1 MDIIHLLPD
10 SVANQIAAGE
20 VVQRPASVIKELM
33 ENAVDA
39 GAQNIDV
46 LVQDAGRTSIQVIDD
61 GKGMTETDARM
72 AFERHATS
80 KIAKAEDLFTL
91 RTMGFRG
98 EALPSIAAVSQ
109 VKLTTRT
116 AAQDVGIELCLEG
129 SRVVSQEVCSC
140 PVGANFEVCN
150 LFFNVPARRKFLKSN
165 QTELN
170 NIIQDFERIALVNPS
185 VSFALSSNGN
195 RLMQL
200 PAGSPLQRIVGIFG
214 KKLGEQ
220 LLPVQVE
227 TSLVGISGFVGKP
240 EAARKKNSSQY
251 LFVNGRFMRHP
262 RFHYAVQEAFNHL
275 IPEGDQV
282 PYFIFFQVD
291 PANIDVNIHPTKTEI
306 KFENE
311 QEIWSIIV
319 AAVRDTL
326 GKFNAVPTIDFDV
339 EGRPDIPTYEAGK
352 LTDIRVPRVQLNP
365 NYNPFSSHSETRKP
379 IRQWEE
385 LFEGAGGKELF
396 EGAGGKEL
404 FEGARGKE
412 QGAREYPKTSGLHD
426 NPLAPSPSPL
436 APSLFQESQEISS
449 QHFQYKGQYILT
461 AVQSGLMM
469 VDQRR
474 AHIRILYERYM
485 KQMQEHT
492 APTQGLL
499 FPELLELS
507 PSDAALLTGILDD
520 VRALGFD
527 ITPLGGGAFSIV
539 GTPSGQSN
547 PVAVVQQMVE
557 TVKQQDG
564 IQTDALHHQLALVLA
579 RNNAIEVGEVLTPL
593 QMETLIGDLFQCEI
607 QNLSPSGKTILTIL
621 QQEQIDKMFN

>member
-39 GAQNIDV
+39 GATTIDV

-91 RTMGFRG
+91 QTMGFRG

-116 AAQDVGIELCLEG
+116 AEQELGVQLCLEG
-129 SRVVSQEVCSC
+129 SKVVSQEVCSC
-140 PVGANFEVCN
+140 PVGANFEVSN

-185 VSFALSSNGN
+185 VSFTLSSNGN
-195 RLMQL
+195 QLMQL
-200 PAGSPLQRIVGIFG
+200 PAGGSLQRIVGIFG

-220 LLPVQVE
+220 LLPLQVE
-227 TSLVGISGFVGKP
+227 TSLVKISGFVGKP
-240 EAARKKNSSQY
+240 EAARKKGASQF

-262 RFHYAVQEAFNHL
+262 RFHYAVMEAFSHL
-275 IPEGDQV
+275 IPDGDQV
-282 PYFIFFQVD
+282 PYFIYFEVD

-311 QEIWSIIV
+311 TEIWSIV
-319 AAVRDTL
+319 LAGVRDAL

-339 EGRPDIPTYEAGK
+339 EGRPDIPTYDARGLGDVK
-352 LTDIRVPRVQLNP
+352 VPRVQVNP
-365 NYNPFSSHSETRKP
+365 TYNPFSSHNESRKP
-379 IRQWEE
+379 TRQWEK
-385 LFEGAGGKELF
+385 LY
-396 EGAGGKEL
+396 
-404 FEGARGKE
+404 E
-412 QGAREYPKTSGLHD
+412 QAAASQTNQSIPNTQNIQSSQ
-426 NPLAPSPSPL
+426 N
-436 APSLFQESQEISS
+436 LFQEEMEMSS
-449 QHFQYKGQYILT
+449 QHYQYKGQYILT

-474 AHIRILYERYM
+474 AHVRILYERYM
-485 KQMQEHT
+485 KQMQEHN
-492 APTQGLL
+492 AATQGLL

-527 ITPLGGGAFSIV
+527 ITSLGGSSFSIV
-539 GTPSGQSN
+539 GAPSGQSN

-557 TVKQQDG
+557 SVKQQDG
-564 IQTDALHHQLALVLA
+564 AHADALHHQLALVLA
-579 RNNAIEVGEVLTPL
+579 RHNAIEIGEVLTPV
-593 QMETLIGDLFQCEI
+593 QMETLIGDLFQCDNP
-607 QNLSPSGKTILTIL
+607 NLSPSGKTIITIL

>member
-39 GAQNIDV
+39 GATTIDV

-91 RTMGFRG
+91 QTMGFRG

-116 AAQDVGIELCLEG
+116 AEQELGVQLCLEG
-129 SRVVSQEVCSC
+129 SKVVSQEVCSC
-140 PVGANFEVCN
+140 PVGANFEVSN

-185 VSFALSSNGN
+185 VSFTLSSNGN
-195 RLMQL
+195 QLMQL
-200 PAGSPLQRIVGIFG
+200 PAGGSLQRIVGIFG

-220 LLPVQVE
+220 LLPLQVE
-227 TSLVGISGFVGKP
+227 TSLVKISGFVGKP
-240 EAARKKNSSQY
+240 EAARKKGASQF

-262 RFHYAVQEAFNHL
+262 RFHYAVMEAFSHL
-275 IPEGDQV
+275 IPDGDQV
-282 PYFIFFQVD
+282 PYFIYFEVD

-311 QEIWSIIV
+311 TEIWSIV
-319 AAVRDTL
+319 LAGVRDAL

-339 EGRPDIPTYEAGK
+339 EGRPDIPTYDARGLGDVK
-352 LTDIRVPRVQLNP
+352 VPRVQVNP
-365 NYNPFSSHSETRKP
+365 TYNPFSSHNENRKP
-379 IRQWEE
+379 TRQWEK
-385 LFEGAGGKELF
+385 LY
-396 EGAGGKEL
+396 
-404 FEGARGKE
+404 E
-412 QGAREYPKTSGLHD
+412 QAAVSQTNQSV
-426 NPLAPSPSPL
+426 PSTQNVQS
-436 APSLFQESQEISS
+436 SQNLFQEEMEMSS
-449 QHFQYKGQYILT
+449 QHYQYKGQYILT

-485 KQMQEHT
+485 KQMQEHN
-492 APTQGLL
+492 AATQGLL

-527 ITPLGGGAFSIV
+527 ITSLGGSSFSIV
-539 GTPSGQSN
+539 GAPSGQSN

-557 TVKQQDG
+557 SVKQQDG
-564 IQTDALHHQLALVLA
+564 AHADALHHQLALVLA
-579 RNNAIEVGEVLTPL
+579 RHNAIEIGEVLTPV
-593 QMETLIGDLFQCEI
+593 QMETLIGDLFQCDNP
-607 QNLSPSGKTILTIL
+607 NLSPSGKTIITIL

>member
-39 GAQNIDV
+39 GASTIDV

-61 GKGMTETDARM
+61 GKGMSESDARM

-80 KIAKAEDLFTL
+80 KIAIAEDLFTL

-109 VKLTTRT
+109 VKLTTRM
-116 AAQDVGIELCLEG
+116 AEQDLGVQICLEG
-129 SRVVSQEVCSC
+129 SRIVSQEVCSC
-140 PVGANFEVCN
+140 PVGANFEVSN

-185 VSFALSSNGN
+185 VAFTLSSNAN
-195 RLMQL
+195 KLMQL
-200 PAGSPLQRIVGIFG
+200 PAGSTLQRIVGIFG
-214 KKLGEQ
+214 KKMGEQ
-220 LLPVQVE
+220 LLPVQAE
-227 TSLVGISGFVGKP
+227 TSLVKISGFVGKP

-262 RFHYAVQEAFNHL
+262 RFHYAVMEAFAHL
-275 IPEGDQV
+275 IPDGDQV
-282 PYFIFFQVD
+282 PYFVFFEVD

-319 AAVRDTL
+319 AAVRDAL

-339 EGRPDIPTYEAGK
+339 EGRPDIPTYDASGLGNVK
-352 LTDIRVPRVQLNP
+352 VPRVQVNLS
-365 NYNPFSSHSETRKP
+365 YNPFSGQGEKRKQA
-379 IRQWEE
+379 RQWEKLYE
-385 LFEGAGGKELF
+385 QQAIRKAPEPPGVPEALFPA
-396 EGAGGKEL
+396 
-404 FEGARGKE
+404 
-412 QGAREYPKTSGLHD
+412 
-426 NPLAPSPSPL
+426 
-436 APSLFQESQEISS
+436 SQEMSS
-449 QHFQYKGQYILT
+449 QHYQYKGQYILT

-485 KQMQEHT
+485 KQMQEP
-492 APTQGLL
+492 AAATQGLL

-507 PSDAALLTGILDD
+507 PSDAALLTGIIDD
-520 VRALGFD
+520 IRALGFD
-527 ITPLGGGAFSIV
+527 ISPLGGNAFSIV
-539 GTPSGQSN
+539 GTPPGQSN

-557 TVKQQDG
+557 SVKQHDS
-564 IQTDALHHQLALVLA
+564 IHSEALHHQLALVLA
-579 RNNAIEVGEVLTPL
+579 RNNAIERGEVLTSV
-593 QMETLIGDLFQCEI
+593 QMETLIGDLFLCDNP
-607 QNLSPSGKTILTIL
+607 NLSPSGKTILTIL
-621 QQEQIDKMFN
+621 QQEAIDKMFN

>member
-39 GAQNIDV
+39 GASTIDV

-61 GKGMTETDARM
+61 GKGMSETDARM

-98 EALPSIAAVSQ
+98 EALPSIAAVAQ

-116 AAQDVGIELCLEG
+116 VEQDLGVKLCLEG

-185 VSFALSSNGN
+185 VAFTLSSNGN
-195 RLMQL
+195 QLMQL
-200 PAGSPLQRIVGIFG
+200 PAGSSLQRIVGVFG

-220 LLPVQVE
+220 LLPIQVD
-227 TSLVGISGFVGKP
+227 TSLVKISGFVGKP
-240 EAARKKNSSQY
+240 ESARKKNSSQF

-262 RFHYAVQEAFNHL
+262 RFHYAVMEAFSHL
-275 IPEGDQV
+275 IPEGDQI
-282 PYFIFFQVD
+282 PYFISFQVD
-291 PANIDVNIHPTKTEI
+291 PSNIDVNIHPTKTEI

-319 AAVRDTL
+319 AAVRDAL

-339 EGRPDIPTYEAGK
+339 EGRPDIPTFQVGNVAAVK
-352 LTDIRVPRVQLNP
+352 APRVQVNSKF
-365 NYNPFSSHSETRKP
+365 NPFNSHNESRKP
-379 IRQWEE
+379 ARQWEK
-385 LFEGAGGKELF
+385 LY
-396 EGAGGKEL
+396 
-404 FEGARGKE
+404 E
-412 QGAREYPKTSGLHD
+412 QAAAQNNQEAQNAS
-426 NPLAPSPSPL
+426 NAPSPQ
-436 APSLFQESQEISS
+436 SLFQDEMEMST

-485 KQMQEHT
+485 KQMQEHN
-492 APTQGLL
+492 AATQGLL

-527 ITPLGGGAFSIV
+527 ITSLGGSSFSIV
-539 GTPSGQSN
+539 GAPSEQAN
-547 PVAVVQQMVE
+547 PVAVVQEMVE
-557 TVKQQDG
+557 SVKQQDG
-564 IQTDALHHQLALVLA
+564 GHADALHHQLALVLA
-579 RNNAIEVGEVLTPL
+579 RHNAIEVGEVLSSV
-593 QMETLIGDLFQCEI
+593 QMETLIGDLFQCDNP
-607 QNLSPSGKTILTIL
+607 NLSPNGKTILTIL
-621 QQEQIDKMFN
+621 QQETIDKMFN

>member
-39 GAQNIDV
+39 GASIIDV

-91 RTMGFRG
+91 QTMGFRG

-116 AAQDVGIELCLEG
+116 AEQELGVQLCLEG
-129 SRVVSQEVCSC
+129 SKVVSQEVCSC
-140 PVGANFEVCN
+140 PVGANFEVSN

-185 VSFALSSNGN
+185 VSFTLSSNGN
-195 RLMQL
+195 QLMQL
-200 PAGSPLQRIVGIFG
+200 PAGGSLQRIVGIFG

-220 LLPVQVE
+220 LLPLQVE
-227 TSLVGISGFVGKP
+227 TSLVKISGFVGKP
-240 EAARKKNSSQY
+240 EAARKKGASQF

-262 RFHYAVQEAFNHL
+262 RFHYAVMEAFSHL
-275 IPEGDQV
+275 IPDGDQV
-282 PYFIFFQVD
+282 PYFIYFEVD

-311 QEIWSIIV
+311 TEIWSIV
-319 AAVRDTL
+319 LAGVRDAL

-339 EGRPDIPTYEAGK
+339 EGRPDIPTYDARGLGDVK
-352 LTDIRVPRVQLNP
+352 VPRVQVNP
-365 NYNPFSSHSETRKP
+365 TYNPFSSHNENRKP
-379 IRQWEE
+379 TRQWEK
-385 LFEGAGGKELF
+385 LY
-396 EGAGGKEL
+396 
-404 FEGARGKE
+404 E
-412 QGAREYPKTSGLHD
+412 QAAASQTNQSVPNTQNVQSSQ
-426 NPLAPSPSPL
+426 N
-436 APSLFQESQEISS
+436 LFQEEMEMSS
-449 QHFQYKGQYILT
+449 QHYQYKGQYILT

-485 KQMQEHT
+485 KQMQEHN
-492 APTQGLL
+492 AATQGLL

-527 ITPLGGGAFSIV
+527 ITSLGGSSFSIV
-539 GTPSGQSN
+539 GAPSGQSN

-557 TVKQQDG
+557 SVKQQDG
-564 IQTDALHHQLALVLA
+564 AHADALHHQLALVLA
-579 RNNAIEVGEVLTPL
+579 RHNAIEIGEVLTPV
-593 QMETLIGDLFQCEI
+593 QMETLIGDLFQCDNP
-607 QNLSPSGKTILTIL
+607 NLSPSGKTIITIL

>member
-33 ENAVDA
+33 ENSVDA
-39 GAQNIDV
+39 GATSVDV

-61 GKGMTETDARM
+61 GKGMSETDARM

-91 RTMGFRG
+91 CTMGFRG

-116 AAQDVGIELCLEG
+116 ASQDLGVQLCIEG
-129 SRVVSQEVCSC
+129 SKVVSQEVCSC
-140 PVGANFEVCN
+140 PVGANFEVGN
-150 LFFNVPARRKFLKSN
+150 LFYNVPARRKFLKSN

-170 NIIQDFERIALVNPS
+170 NIIQEFERIALVNPS
-185 VSFALSSNGN
+185 VAFTLASNGN

-200 PAGSPLQRIVGIFG
+200 SAGSPLQRIVGIFG
-214 KKLGEQ
+214 KRLGEL

-227 TSLVGISGFVGKP
+227 TSLVKISGYVGKP
-240 EAARKKNSSQY
+240 ESARKKGASQY

-262 RFHYAVQEAFNHL
+262 RFHYAVMEAFSHL

-282 PYFIFFQVD
+282 PYFIAFHVD
-291 PANIDVNIHPTKTEI
+291 PACIDVNIHPTKTEI

-311 QEIWSIIV
+311 QEIWSITL
-319 AAVRDTL
+319 AAVRDAL

-339 EGRPDIPTYEAGK
+339 EGRPDIPVYDARS
-352 LTDIRVPRVQLNP
+352 LTDVRMPRVPVNP
-365 NYNPFSSHSETRKP
+365 SYNPFGSRSEAHKP
-379 IRQWEE
+379 VRQWEKLYE
-385 LFEGAGGKELF
+385 SL
-396 EGAGGKEL
+396 
-404 FEGARGKE
+404 
-412 QGAREYPKTSGLHD
+412 QNNQ
-426 NPLAPSPSPL
+426 NPQSIQSNPSNLNSQSTQSIPSTQSTPSSQD
-436 APSLFQESQEISS
+436 PQSLFAEGVEMSS
-449 QHFQYKGQYILT
+449 QHYQYKGQYILT
-461 AVQSGLMM
+461 AVQSGLML

-485 KQMQEHT
+485 KQMQEHS
-492 APTQGLL
+492 AATQGLL
-499 FPELLELS
+499 FPELLELP
-507 PSDAALLTGILDD
+507 PSDAALLAGILAD

-527 ITPLGGGAFSIV
+527 ITSLGGGSFSIAGV
-539 GTPSGQSN
+539 PSGQSN

-557 TVKQQDG
+557 TVKQQADVP
-564 IQTDALHHQLALVLA
+564 TDALHHQLALVLA
-579 RNNAIEVGEVLTPL
+579 RSNAIEVGEVLTAV
-593 QMETLIGDLFQCEI
+593 QMETLIGDLFQCENP
-607 QNLSPSGKTILTIL
+607 NLSPSGKTIVSIL
-621 QQEQIDKMFN
+621 QQEAIDKMFKAP

>member
-39 GAQNIDV
+39 GASIIDV

-91 RTMGFRG
+91 QTMGFRG

-109 VKLTTRT
+109 VKLT
-116 AAQDVGIELCLEG
+116 I
-129 SRVVSQEVCSC
+129 
-140 PVGANFEVCN
+140 
-150 LFFNVPARRKFLKSN
+150 NVPARRKFLKSN

-185 VSFALSSNGN
+185 VSFTLSSNGN
-195 RLMQL
+195 QLMQL
-200 PAGSPLQRIVGIFG
+200 PAGGSLQRIVGIFG

-220 LLPVQVE
+220 LLPLQVE
-227 TSLVGISGFVGKP
+227 TSLVKISGFVGKP
-240 EAARKKNSSQY
+240 EAARKKGASQF

-262 RFHYAVQEAFNHL
+262 RFHYAVMEAFSHL
-275 IPEGDQV
+275 IPDGDQV
-282 PYFIFFQVD
+282 PYFIYFEVD

-311 QEIWSIIV
+311 TEIWSIV
-319 AAVRDTL
+319 LAGVRDAL

-339 EGRPDIPTYEAGK
+339 EGRPDIPTYDARGLGDVK
-352 LTDIRVPRVQLNP
+352 VPRVQVNP
-365 NYNPFSSHSETRKP
+365 TYNPFSSHNENRKP
-379 IRQWEE
+379 TRQWEK
-385 LFEGAGGKELF
+385 LY
-396 EGAGGKEL
+396 
-404 FEGARGKE
+404 E
-412 QGAREYPKTSGLHD
+412 QAAASQTNQSVPNTQNVQSSQ
-426 NPLAPSPSPL
+426 N
-436 APSLFQESQEISS
+436 LFQEEMEMSS
-449 QHFQYKGQYILT
+449 QHYQYKGQYILT

-485 KQMQEHT
+485 KQMQEHN
-492 APTQGLL
+492 AATQGLL

-527 ITPLGGGAFSIV
+527 ITSLGGSSFSIV
-539 GTPSGQSN
+539 GAPSGQSN

-557 TVKQQDG
+557 SVKQQDG
-564 IQTDALHHQLALVLA
+564 AHADALHHQLALVLA
-579 RNNAIEVGEVLTPL
+579 RHNAIEIGEVLTPV
-593 QMETLIGDLFQCEI
+593 QMETLIGDLFQCDNP
-607 QNLSPSGKTILTIL
+607 NLSPSGKTIITIL

>member
-39 GAQNIDV
+39 GASTIDV

-61 GKGMTETDARM
+61 GKGMSETDARM

-91 RTMGFRG
+91 QTMGFRG
-98 EALPSIAAVSQ
+98 EALPSIAAVAQ

-116 AAQDVGIELCLEG
+116 AEQDLGVQLCIDG
-129 SRVVSQEVCSC
+129 SHLVSQEVCSC
-140 PVGANFEVCN
+140 PVGANFEVSN

-170 NIIQDFERIALVNPS
+170 NIIQDFERIALVNPA
-185 VSFALSSNGN
+185 VSFSLSSNGN
-195 RLMQL
+195 CLMQL
-200 PAGSPLQRIVGIFG
+200 PAGGALQRIVGIFG

-227 TSLVGISGFVGKP
+227 TSLVKISGFVGKP

-262 RFHYAVQEAFNHL
+262 RFHYAVMEAFNHL
-275 IPEGDQV
+275 VPEGDQV

-319 AAVRDTL
+319 AAVRDAL

-339 EGRPDIPTYEAGK
+339 EGRPDIPAFEAGNLSNVK
-352 LTDIRVPRVQLNP
+352 VPRVQFDAS
-365 NYNPFSSHSETRKP
+365 YNPFNSHKESRKP
-379 IRQWEE
+379 ARQWEK
-385 LFEGAGGKELF
+385 LY
-396 EGAGGKEL
+396 
-404 FEGARGKE
+404 E
-412 QGAREYPKTSGLHD
+412 QATIKKT
-426 NPLAPSPSPL
+426 PEFPETP
-436 APSLFQESQEISS
+436 ESQATLFPAS
-449 QHFQYKGQYILT
+449 QEMSTQHYQYKGQYILT

-474 AHIRILYERYM
+474 AHIRILYERYLR
-485 KQMQEHT
+485 QMQEHN
-492 APTQGLL
+492 AATQGLL

-507 PSDAALLTGILDD
+507 PSDAALLTAILDD

-527 ITPLGGGAFSIV
+527 ITPLGGSSFSIV
-539 GTPSGQSN
+539 GTPSEQVN

-557 TVKQQDG
+557 SVKMQDG
-564 IQTDALHHQLALVLA
+564 GHVDAIHHQLALVLA
-579 RNNAIEVGEVLTPL
+579 RNNAIEVGEVLTSV
-593 QMETLIGDLFQCEI
+593 QMETLIGDLFQCENP
-607 QNLSPSGKTILTIL
+607 NLSPSGKTILTIL

>member
-39 GAQNIDV
+39 GASIIDV

-91 RTMGFRG
+91 QTMGFRG

-116 AAQDVGIELCLEG
+116 AEQELGVQLCLEG
-129 SRVVSQEVCSC
+129 SKVVSQEVCSC
-140 PVGANFEVCN
+140 PVGANFEVSN

-185 VSFALSSNGN
+185 VSFTLSSNGN
-195 RLMQL
+195 QLMQL
-200 PAGSPLQRIVGIFG
+200 PAGGSLQRIVGIFG

-220 LLPVQVE
+220 LLPLQVE
-227 TSLVGISGFVGKP
+227 TSLVKISGFVGKP
-240 EAARKKNSSQY
+240 EAARKKGASQF

-262 RFHYAVQEAFNHL
+262 RFHYAVMEAFSHL
-275 IPEGDQV
+275 IPDGDQV
-282 PYFIFFQVD
+282 PYFIYFEVD

-311 QEIWSIIV
+311 TEIWSIV
-319 AAVRDTL
+319 LAGVRDAL

-339 EGRPDIPTYEAGK
+339 EGRPDIPTYDARGLGDVK
-352 LTDIRVPRVQLNP
+352 VPRVQVNP
-365 NYNPFSSHSETRKP
+365 TYNPFSSHNENRKP
-379 IRQWEE
+379 TRQWEK
-385 LFEGAGGKELF
+385 LY
-396 EGAGGKEL
+396 
-404 FEGARGKE
+404 E
-412 QGAREYPKTSGLHD
+412 QAAVSQTNQSVPNTQNVQSSQ
-426 NPLAPSPSPL
+426 N
-436 APSLFQESQEISS
+436 LFQEEMEMSS
-449 QHFQYKGQYILT
+449 QHYQYKGQYILT

-474 AHIRILYERYM
+474 AHVRILYERYM

-527 ITPLGGGAFSIV
+527 ITSLGGSSFSIV
-539 GTPSGQSN
+539 GAPSGQSN

-557 TVKQQDG
+557 SVKQQDG
-564 IQTDALHHQLALVLA
+564 AHADALHHQLALVLA
-579 RNNAIEVGEVLTPL
+579 RHNAIEIGEVLTPV
-593 QMETLIGDLFQCEI
+593 QMETLIGDLFQCDNP
-607 QNLSPSGKTILTIL
+607 NLSPSGKTIITIL

>member
-39 GAQNIDV
+39 GASIIDV

-91 RTMGFRG
+91 QTMGFRG

-116 AAQDVGIELCLEG
+116 AEQELGVQLCLEG
-129 SRVVSQEVCSC
+129 SKVVSQEVCSC
-140 PVGANFEVCN
+140 PVGANFEVSN

-185 VSFALSSNGN
+185 VSFTLSSNGN
-195 RLMQL
+195 QLMQL
-200 PAGSPLQRIVGIFG
+200 PAGGSLQRIVGIFG

-220 LLPVQVE
+220 LLPLQVE
-227 TSLVGISGFVGKP
+227 TSLVKISGFVGKP
-240 EAARKKNSSQY
+240 EAARKKGASQF

-262 RFHYAVQEAFNHL
+262 RFHYAVMEAFSHL
-275 IPEGDQV
+275 IPDGDQV
-282 PYFIFFQVD
+282 PYFIYFEVN

-311 QEIWSIIV
+311 TEIWSIV
-319 AAVRDTL
+319 LAGVRDAL

-339 EGRPDIPTYEAGK
+339 EGRPDIPTYDARGLGDVK
-352 LTDIRVPRVQLNP
+352 VPRVQVNP
-365 NYNPFSSHSETRKP
+365 TYNPFSSHNENRKP
-379 IRQWEE
+379 TRQWEK
-385 LFEGAGGKELF
+385 LY
-396 EGAGGKEL
+396 
-404 FEGARGKE
+404 E
-412 QGAREYPKTSGLHD
+412 QAAASQTNQSVPNTQNVQSSQ
-426 NPLAPSPSPL
+426 N
-436 APSLFQESQEISS
+436 LFQEEMEMSS
-449 QHFQYKGQYILT
+449 QHYQYKGQYILT

-474 AHIRILYERYM
+474 AHVRILYERYM
-485 KQMQEHT
+485 KQMQEHN
-492 APTQGLL
+492 AATQGLL

-527 ITPLGGGAFSIV
+527 ITSLGGSSFSIV
-539 GTPSGQSN
+539 GAPSGQSN

-557 TVKQQDG
+557 SVKQQDG
-564 IQTDALHHQLALVLA
+564 AHADALHHQLALVLA
-579 RNNAIEVGEVLTPL
+579 RHNAIEIGEVLTPV
-593 QMETLIGDLFQCEI
+593 QMETLIGDLFQCDNP
-607 QNLSPSGKTILTIL
+607 NLSPSGKTIITIL

>member
-39 GAQNIDV
+39 GASTIDV

-91 RTMGFRG
+91 QTMGFRG

-116 AAQDVGIELCLEG
+116 AEQELGVQLCLEG

-140 PVGANFEVCN
+140 PVGANFEVSN

-165 QTELN
+165 QTEMN

-185 VSFALSSNGN
+185 VTFTLSSNGN

-200 PAGSPLQRIVGIFG
+200 PAGGSLQRIVGIFG

-220 LLPVQVE
+220 LLPLQVE
-227 TSLVGISGFVGKP
+227 TSLVKISGFVGKP
-240 EAARKKNSSQY
+240 ESARKKNSSQF

-262 RFHYAVQEAFNHL
+262 RFHYAVMEAFSHL

-282 PYFIFFQVD
+282 PYFIFFQVN

-311 QEIWSIIV
+311 QEIWSIIL
-319 AAVRDTL
+319 AAVRDAL

-339 EGRPDIPTYEAGK
+339 EGRPDIPTYDARGLSDVK
-352 LTDIRVPRVQLNP
+352 VPRVQVNP
-365 NYNPFSSHSETRKP
+365 SYNPFSSHSESRKP
-379 IRQWEE
+379 TRQWEKLYE
-385 LFEGAGGKELF
+385 QAAQSNQSNPIIQNTPITQNLFSE
-396 EGAGGKEL
+396 
-404 FEGARGKE
+404 
-412 QGAREYPKTSGLHD
+412 
-426 NPLAPSPSPL
+426 
-436 APSLFQESQEISS
+436 EIEMSS
-449 QHFQYKGQYILT
+449 QHYQYKGQYILT
-461 AVQSGLMM
+461 AVQSGLMI

-474 AHIRILYERYM
+474 AHIRILYERYI
-485 KQMQEHT
+485 KQMQEQS

-507 PSDAALLTGILDD
+507 PSDAALLTSILDD
-520 VRALGFD
+520 IRALGFD
-527 ITPLGGGAFSIV
+527 ITPLGGSSFSIV
-539 GTPSGQSN
+539 GAPSEQAN

-557 TVKQQDG
+557 SVKQQDG
-564 IQTDALHHQLALVLA
+564 GHADALHHQLALVLA
-579 RNNAIEVGEVLTPL
+579 RSNAIEVGEVLSPV
-593 QMETLIGDLFQCEI
+593 QMETLIGDLFQCENP
-607 QNLSPSGKTILTIL
+607 NLSPSGKTILSIL
-621 QQEQIDKMFN
+621 QQEQIDKMFRTP

>member
-39 GAQNIDV
+39 GAQTIDV
-46 LVQDAGRTSIQVIDD
+46 LMQDAGRTSIQVIDD

-116 AAQDVGIELCLEG
+116 AEQDLGVQLCLEG

-140 PVGANFEVCN
+140 PVGANFEVSN

-185 VSFALSSNGN
+185 VSFTLSSNGN

-200 PAGSPLQRIVGIFG
+200 PAGGTLQRIVGIFG

-227 TSLVGISGFVGKP
+227 TSLVKISGFVGKP
-240 EAARKKNSSQY
+240 EAARKKNSTQY

-262 RFHYAVQEAFNHL
+262 RFHYAVMEAFAHL

-282 PYFIFFQVD
+282 PYFIFFQVN

-319 AAVRDTL
+319 AAVRDAL
-326 GKFNAVPTIDFDV
+326 GKFNAVPNIDFDV
-339 EGRPDIPTYEAGK
+339 EGRPEIPTYQAEN
-352 LTDIRVPRVQLNP
+352 LTDVKVPRVQFNP
-365 NYNPFSSHSETRKP
+365 SFNPFSSHSETRKP
-379 IRQWEE
+379 VRQWEK
-385 LFEGAGGKELF
+385 LFEKAPHQF
-396 EGAGGKEL
+396 P
-404 FEGARGKE
+404 
-412 QGAREYPKTSGLHD
+412 PKGE
-426 NPLAPSPSPL
+426 SPSPAL
-436 APSLFQESQEISS
+436 LPLGEGREGTLEISS

-492 APTQGLL
+492 AATQGLL
-499 FPELLELS
+499 FQSCSSFRLPMPLCSPAYSTTSRHLASTSHPLAEVLS
-507 PSDAALLTGILDD
+507 PSWAHPPGRAIL
-520 VRALGFD
+520 
-527 ITPLGGGAFSIV
+527 
-539 GTPSGQSN
+539 
-547 PVAVVQQMVE
+547 
-557 TVKQQDG
+557 
-564 IQTDALHHQLALVLA
+564 
-579 RNNAIEVGEVLTPL
+579 
-593 QMETLIGDLFQCEI
+593 
-607 QNLSPSGKTILTIL
+607 
-621 QQEQIDKMFN
+621 

>member
-39 GAQNIDV
+39 GASTIDV

-98 EALPSIAAVSQ
+98 EALPSIVAVSQ

-116 AAQDVGIELCLEG
+116 AEQDLGVQLCLEG

-140 PVGANFEVCN
+140 PVGANFEVSN

-185 VSFALSSNGN
+185 VTFTLSSNGN

-200 PAGSPLQRIVGIFG
+200 PAGGSLQRIVGIFG
-214 KKLGEQ
+214 KRLGEQ
-220 LLPVQVE
+220 LLPLQVE
-227 TSLVGISGFVGKP
+227 TSLVKISGYVGKP

-262 RFHYAVQEAFNHL
+262 RFHYAVMEAFSHI

-282 PYFIFFQVD
+282 PYFVFFEVD

-319 AAVRDTL
+319 AAVRDAL

-339 EGRPDIPTYEAGK
+339 EGRPDIPAYQAGN
-352 LTDIRVPRVQLNP
+352 LTDVKAPRVQLTP
-365 NYNPFSSHSETRKP
+365 GFNPFSSHSETRKP
-379 IRQWEE
+379 IRQWEK
-385 LFEGAGGKELF
+385 LFEKAPLQ
-396 EGAGGKEL
+396 L
-404 FEGARGKE
+404 PPRGE
-412 QGAREYPKTSGLHD
+412 
-426 NPLAPSPSPL
+426 SPSPAL
-436 APSLFQESQEISS
+436 LPLEGGREGALEISS

-474 AHIRILYERYM
+474 AHIRILYERYL
-485 KQMQEHT
+485 KQMHEHT
-492 APTQGLL
+492 AATQGLL
-499 FPELLELS
+499 FPELLELP
-507 PSDAALLTGILDD
+507 PSDAALLTSILDD
-520 VRALGFD
+520 VKALGFD
-527 ITPLGGGAFSIV
+527 ITPLGGNAFSIV

-557 TVKQQDG
+557 SVKQQDG
-564 IQTDALHHQLALVLA
+564 GHADALHHQLALVLA
-579 RNNAIEVGEVLTPL
+579 RSNAIEVGEVLTPV

-607 QNLSPSGKTILTIL
+607 QNLSPTGKTILTIL
-621 QQEQIDKMFN
+621 QQEAIDKMFN

>member
-39 GAQNIDV
+39 GASTIDV

-61 GKGMTETDARM
+61 GKGMSETDARM

-98 EALPSIAAVSQ
+98 EALPSIAAVAQ

-116 AAQDVGIELCLEG
+116 VEQDLGVKLCLEG

-185 VSFALSSNGN
+185 VAFTLSSNGN
-195 RLMQL
+195 QLMQL
-200 PAGSPLQRIVGIFG
+200 PAGSSLQRIVGVFG

-220 LLPVQVE
+220 LLPIQVD
-227 TSLVGISGFVGKP
+227 TSLVKISGFVGKP
-240 EAARKKNSSQY
+240 ESARKKNSSQF

-262 RFHYAVQEAFNHL
+262 RFHYAVMEAFSHL
-275 IPEGDQV
+275 IPEGDQI
-282 PYFIFFQVD
+282 PYFISFQVD
-291 PANIDVNIHPTKTEI
+291 PSNIDVNIHPTKTEI

-319 AAVRDTL
+319 AAVRDAL

-339 EGRPDIPTYEAGK
+339 EGRPDIPTFQVGNVAAVK
-352 LTDIRVPRVQLNP
+352 APRVQVNSKF
-365 NYNPFSSHSETRKP
+365 NPFNSHNESPKP
-379 IRQWEE
+379 ARQWEK
-385 LFEGAGGKELF
+385 LY
-396 EGAGGKEL
+396 
-404 FEGARGKE
+404 E
-412 QGAREYPKTSGLHD
+412 QAAAQNNQEAQNAS
-426 NPLAPSPSPL
+426 NAQSPQ
-436 APSLFQESQEISS
+436 SLFQEEMEMST

-485 KQMQEHT
+485 KQMQEHN
-492 APTQGLL
+492 AATQGLL

-507 PSDAALLTGILDD
+507 PSDAALLTSILDD

-527 ITPLGGGAFSIV
+527 ITSLGGSSFSIV
-539 GTPSGQSN
+539 GAPSEQAN
-547 PVAVVQQMVE
+547 PVAVVQEMVE
-557 TVKQQDG
+557 SVKQQDG
-564 IQTDALHHQLALVLA
+564 GHADALHHQLALVLA
-579 RNNAIEVGEVLTPL
+579 RHNAIEVGEVLSSV
-593 QMETLIGDLFQCEI
+593 QMETLIGDLFQCDNP
-607 QNLSPSGKTILTIL
+607 NLSPNGKTILTIL
-621 QQEQIDKMFN
+621 QQETIDKMFN

>member
-39 GAQNIDV
+39 GASTIDV

-61 GKGMTETDARM
+61 GKGMSETDARM

-98 EALPSIAAVSQ
+98 EALPSIAAVAQ

-116 AAQDVGIELCLEG
+116 VEQDLGVKLCLEG

-185 VSFALSSNGN
+185 VAFTLSSNGN
-195 RLMQL
+195 QLMQL
-200 PAGSPLQRIVGIFG
+200 PAGSSLQRIVGVFG

-220 LLPVQVE
+220 LLPIQVD
-227 TSLVGISGFVGKP
+227 TSLVKISGFVGKP
-240 EAARKKNSSQY
+240 ESARKKNSSQF

-262 RFHYAVQEAFNHL
+262 RFHYAVMEAFSHL
-275 IPEGDQV
+275 IPEGDQI
-282 PYFIFFQVD
+282 PYFISFQVD
-291 PANIDVNIHPTKTEI
+291 PSNIDVNIHPTKTEI

-319 AAVRDTL
+319 AAVRDAL

-339 EGRPDIPTYEAGK
+339 EGRPDIPTFQIGNVAAVK
-352 LTDIRVPRVQLNP
+352 APRVQVNSKF
-365 NYNPFSSHSETRKP
+365 NPFNSHNESRKP
-379 IRQWEE
+379 ARQWEK
-385 LFEGAGGKELF
+385 LY
-396 EGAGGKEL
+396 
-404 FEGARGKE
+404 E
-412 QGAREYPKTSGLHD
+412 QAAAQNNQEAQHAS
-426 NPLAPSPSPL
+426 NAQSPQ
-436 APSLFQESQEISS
+436 SLFQEEMEMST

-485 KQMQEHT
+485 KQMQEHN
-492 APTQGLL
+492 AATQGLL

-527 ITPLGGGAFSIV
+527 ITSLGGSSFSIV
-539 GTPSGQSN
+539 GAPSEQAN
-547 PVAVVQQMVE
+547 PVAVVQEMVE
-557 TVKQQDG
+557 SVKQQDG
-564 IQTDALHHQLALVLA
+564 GHTDALHHQLALVLA
-579 RNNAIEVGEVLTPL
+579 RHNAIEVGEVLSSV
-593 QMETLIGDLFQCEI
+593 QMETLIGDLFQCDNP
-607 QNLSPSGKTILTIL
+607 NLSPNGKTILTIL
-621 QQEQIDKMFN
+621 QQETIDKMFN

>member
-20 VVQRPASVIKELM
+20 VVQRPSSVIKELM

-39 GAQNIDV
+39 GASTIDV
-46 LVQDAGRTSIQVIDD
+46 LVQDAGRTTIQVIDD
-61 GKGMTETDARM
+61 GKGMSETDARM

-80 KIAKAEDLFTL
+80 KIAKAEDLFKL
-91 RTMGFRG
+91 CTMGFRG
-98 EALPSIAAVSQ
+98 EALASIAAVAQ

-116 AAQDVGIELCLEG
+116 ADQDLGVQLCLEG

-140 PVGANFEVCN
+140 PVGANFEVSN
-150 LFFNVPARRKFLKSN
+150 LFYNVPARRKFLKSN

-170 NIIQDFERIALVNPS
+170 NIIQEFERIALVNPS
-185 VSFALSSNGN
+185 VAFSLSSNGN
-195 RLMQL
+195 QLMLL
-200 PAGSPLQRIVGIFG
+200 PAGSSLQRIVGIFG

-220 LLPVQVE
+220 LLPLQVE
-227 TSLVGISGFVGKP
+227 TSLVSISGFVGKP

-262 RFHYAVQEAFNHL
+262 RFHYAVMEAFNHL

-282 PYFIFFQVD
+282 PYFVFFQVD

-319 AAVRDTL
+319 AAVRDAL

-339 EGRPDIPTYEAGK
+339 EGRPDIPAYDASGLANVK
-352 LTDIRVPRVQLNP
+352 VPRVQ
-365 NYNPFSSHSETRKP
+365 YDTSFNPFSSHNESRKP
-379 IRQWEE
+379 VRQWEKLYE
-385 LFEGAGGKELF
+385 KSTTPNNQSAPIVQIPPTTPNLF
-396 EGAGGKEL
+396 
-404 FEGARGKE
+404 
-412 QGAREYPKTSGLHD
+412 PD
-426 NPLAPSPSPL
+426 
-436 APSLFQESQEISS
+436 SQEMSS
-449 QHFQYKGQYILT
+449 QHYQYKGQYILT
-461 AVQSGLMM
+461 AVQSGLMI

-485 KQMQEHT
+485 KQMQEHN
-492 APTQGLL
+492 AATQGLL

-539 GTPSGQSN
+539 GTPSGQIN

-557 TVKQQDG
+557 SVKMQDG
-564 IQTDALHHQLALVLA
+564 GHADALRHQLALVLA
-579 RNNAIEVGEVLTPL
+579 RNNAIEVGEVLTPV
-593 QMETLIGDLFQCEI
+593 QMETLIGDLFQCENP
-607 QNLSPSGKTILTIL
+607 NLSPSGKTILTIL
-621 QQEQIDKMFN
+621 QQEAIDKMFKTS

>member
-20 VVQRPASVIKELM
+20 VVQRPASVVKELM

-39 GAQNIDV
+39 GASVIDV
-46 LVQDAGRTSIQVIDD
+46 LVQDAGRTSIQVIDN

-109 VKLTTRT
+109 VRLTTRT
-116 AAQDVGIELCLEG
+116 AGQELGVQLCLEG
-129 SRVVSQEVCSC
+129 SRLVGQELCSC
-140 PVGANFEVCN
+140 PVGANFEVSN

-170 NIIQDFERIALVNPS
+170 NIIQEFERIALVNPS
-185 VSFALSSNGN
+185 VAFTLSSNGN

-200 PAGSPLQRIVGIFG
+200 PAGGNLQRIVGIFG
-214 KKLGEQ
+214 KRLGEQ

-227 TSLVGISGFVGKP
+227 TSLVQLSGFVGKP
-240 EAARKKNSSQY
+240 EAAKKKGAAQY

-262 RFHYAVQEAFNHL
+262 RFHYAVMEAFSHL

-282 PYFIFFQVD
+282 PYFIYFEVD

-319 AAVRDTL
+319 AAVRDAL
-326 GKFNAVPTIDFDV
+326 GRFNAVPTIDFDV
-339 EGRPDIPTYEAGK
+339 EGRPDIPTYDARG
-352 LTDIRVPRVQLNP
+352 LTNVRAPRVQVNP
-365 NYNPFSSHSETRKP
+365 AYNPFSSHSEGRAAP
-379 IRQWEE
+379 RQWERLYE
-385 LFEGAGGKELF
+385 EAV
-396 EGAGGKEL
+396 
-404 FEGARGKE
+404 
-412 QGAREYPKTSGLHD
+412 QGNQNTPITPDTLIT
-426 NPLAPSPSPL
+426 
-436 APSLFQESQEISS
+436 PSLFSDEADRSA

-485 KQMQEHT
+485 QQLQEPG

-520 VRALGFD
+520 VRSLGFD
-527 ITPLGGGAFSIV
+527 ITPLGSSSFSIV
-539 GTPSGQSN
+539 GTPSGQAN

-557 TVKQQDG
+557 SVRQHDTLQPS
-564 IQTDALHHQLALVLA
+564 ALHHELALVLA
-579 RNNAIEVGEVLTPL
+579 RSNAIETGEVLSSV
-593 QMETLIGDLFQCEI
+593 QMETLIGDLFQCE
-607 QNLSPSGKTILTIL
+607 QPNLSPSGKPVLTIL
-621 QQEQIDKMFN
+621 RQETIDKMFRTP

>member
-39 GAQNIDV
+39 GASTIDV

-61 GKGMTETDARM
+61 GRGMSETDARM

-80 KIAKAEDLFTL
+80 KIAKAEDLFKL
-91 RTMGFRG
+91 CTMGFRG
-98 EALPSIAAVSQ
+98 EALASIAAVAQ
-109 VKLTTRT
+109 VRLTTRT
-116 AAQDVGIELCLEG
+116 AEQDLGVQLCIDG
-129 SRVVSQEVCSC
+129 SHFVSQEVCSC
-140 PVGANFEVCN
+140 PVGANFEVSN

-185 VSFALSSNGN
+185 ITFSLSSNGN

-200 PAGSPLQRIVGIFG
+200 PAGSSLQRIVGIFG
-214 KKLGEQ
+214 KKLSEQ
-220 LLPVQVE
+220 LLPLQVE
-227 TSLVGISGFVGKP
+227 TSLVKINGFVGKP
-240 EAARKKNSSQY
+240 DAARKKNSSQF

-262 RFHYAVQEAFNHL
+262 RFHYAVMEAFNHL

-282 PYFIFFQVD
+282 PYFIFFQVN

-319 AAVRDTL
+319 AAVRDAL

-339 EGRPDIPTYEAGK
+339 EGRPEIPTFEAGNLAGVK
-352 LTDIRVPRVQLNP
+352 VPQVKFNP
-365 NYNPFSSHSETRKP
+365 SFNPFNSNREISRKP
-379 IRQWEE
+379 TRQWEKLYE
-385 LFEGAGGKELF
+385 KA
-396 EGAGGKEL
+396 A
-404 FEGARGKE
+404 A
-412 QGAREYPKTSGLHD
+412 
-426 NPLAPSPSPL
+426 SPS
-436 APSLFQESQEISS
+436 SQNTQNIQTFFQDSQEEMSS

-474 AHIRILYERYM
+474 AHIRILYERYL
-485 KQMQEHT
+485 KQMQEHN
-492 APTQGLL
+492 AATQGLL

-507 PSDAALLTGILDD
+507 PSDAALLTAILDD

-527 ITPLGGGAFSIV
+527 ITSLGGNSFSIV
-539 GTPSGQSN
+539 GTPSGQVN

-557 TVKQQDG
+557 SVKMQDG
-564 IQTDALHHQLALVLA
+564 GHTDALHHQLALVLA
-579 RNNAIEVGEVLTPL
+579 RNNAIEVGEVLTPV
-593 QMETLIGDLFQCEI
+593 QMEAIIGDLFQCENP
-607 QNLSPSGKTILTIL
+607 NLSPSGKTILTIL
-621 QQEQIDKMFN
+621 QQETIDKMFKTP

>member
-39 GAQNIDV
+39 GASTIDV

-61 GKGMTETDARM
+61 GKGMSETDARM

-98 EALPSIAAVSQ
+98 EALPSIAAVAQ

-116 AAQDVGIELCLEG
+116 VEQDLGVKLCLEG

-185 VSFALSSNGN
+185 VAFTLSSNGN
-195 RLMQL
+195 QLMQL
-200 PAGSPLQRIVGIFG
+200 PAGSSLQRIVGVFG

-220 LLPVQVE
+220 LLPIQVD
-227 TSLVGISGFVGKP
+227 TSLVKISGFVGKP
-240 EAARKKNSSQY
+240 ESARKKNSSQF

-262 RFHYAVQEAFNHL
+262 RFHYAVMEAFSHL
-275 IPEGDQV
+275 IPEGDQI
-282 PYFIFFQVD
+282 PYFISFQVD
-291 PANIDVNIHPTKTEI
+291 PSNIDVNIHPTKTEI

-319 AAVRDTL
+319 AAVRDAL

-339 EGRPDIPTYEAGK
+339 EGRPDIPTFQIGNVASVK
-352 LTDIRVPRVQLNP
+352 APRVQVNSKF
-365 NYNPFSSHSETRKP
+365 NPFNSHNESRKP
-379 IRQWEE
+379 ARQWEK
-385 LFEGAGGKELF
+385 LY
-396 EGAGGKEL
+396 
-404 FEGARGKE
+404 E
-412 QGAREYPKTSGLHD
+412 QAAAQNNQEAQHAS
-426 NPLAPSPSPL
+426 NAQSPQ
-436 APSLFQESQEISS
+436 SLFQEEMEMST

-485 KQMQEHT
+485 KQMQEHN
-492 APTQGLL
+492 AATQGLL

-527 ITPLGGGAFSIV
+527 ITSLGGSSFSIV
-539 GTPSGQSN
+539 GAPSEQAN
-547 PVAVVQQMVE
+547 PVAVVQEMVE
-557 TVKQQDG
+557 SVKQQDG
-564 IQTDALHHQLALVLA
+564 GHADALHHQLALVLA
-579 RNNAIEVGEVLTPL
+579 RHNAIEVGEVLSSV
-593 QMETLIGDLFQCEI
+593 QMETLIGDLFQCDNP
-607 QNLSPSGKTILTIL
+607 NLSPNGKTILTIL
-621 QQEQIDKMFN
+621 QQETIDKMFN

>member
-39 GAQNIDV
+39 GASTIDV

-91 RTMGFRG
+91 QTMGFRG

-116 AAQDVGIELCLEG
+116 AEQELGVQLCLEG

-140 PVGANFEVCN
+140 PVGANFEVSN

-185 VSFALSSNGN
+185 VAFTLSSNGN

-200 PAGSPLQRIVGIFG
+200 PAGGSLQRIVGIFG
-214 KKLGEQ
+214 KRLGEQ
-220 LLPVQVE
+220 LLPLQVE
-227 TSLVGISGFVGKP
+227 TSLVKISGFVGKP
-240 EAARKKNSSQY
+240 EAARKKGASQY

-262 RFHYAVQEAFNHL
+262 RFHYAVMEAFSHL

-311 QEIWSIIV
+311 QEIWSIIL
-319 AAVRDTL
+319 AAVRDAL

-339 EGRPDIPTYEAGK
+339 EGRPDIPAYDARGLAGVK
-352 LTDIRVPRVQLNP
+352 VPRVQFNP
-365 NYNPFSSHSETRKP
+365 TYNPFSSHSESRKP
-379 IRQWEE
+379 TRQWEK
-385 LFEGAGGKELF
+385 LY
-396 EGAGGKEL
+396 
-404 FEGARGKE
+404 E
-412 QGAREYPKTSGLHD
+412 QAANQNNQSNQSIQSPQSTQSSQ
-426 NPLAPSPSPL
+426 NTQSSQPSPSLFPG
-436 APSLFQESQEISS
+436 SLEMSS
-449 QHFQYKGQYILT
+449 QHYQYKGQYIMT
-461 AVQSGLMM
+461 AVQSGLMI

-485 KQMQEHT
+485 RQMQEHS
-492 APTQGLL
+492 AATQGLL

-527 ITPLGGGAFSIV
+527 ITPLGGNAFSIV
-539 GTPSGQSN
+539 GAPSEQSN

-557 TVKQQDG
+557 SVKQQDG
-564 IQTDALHHQLALVLA
+564 AHADALHHQLALVLA

-593 QMETLIGDLFQCEI
+593 QMETLLSDLFQCEI
-607 QNLSPSGKTILTIL
+607 QNLSPSGKQVLTIL

>member
-39 GAQNIDV
+39 GASTIDV

-61 GKGMTETDARM
+61 GKGMSETDARM

-109 VKLTTRT
+109 VRLTTRT
-116 AAQDVGIELCLEG
+116 AEKDLGVQLCLEG
-129 SRVVSQEVCSC
+129 SRLVSQEVCSC
-140 PVGANFEVCN
+140 PVGANFEVSN

-170 NIIQDFERIALVNPS
+170 NIIQEFERIALVNPS
-185 VSFALSSNGN
+185 VSFTLSSNDN

-200 PAGSPLQRIVGIFG
+200 PACSSLQRIVGIFG
-214 KKLGEQ
+214 KRLGEQ
-220 LLPVQVE
+220 LLPLQVE
-227 TSLVGISGFVGKP
+227 TSLVRLSGFVGKP
-240 EAARKKNSSQY
+240 ESARKKGASQFF
-251 LFVNGRFMRHP
+251 FVNGRFMRHP
-262 RFHYAVQEAFNHL
+262 RFHYAVMEAFNHL
-275 IPEGDQV
+275 IPESDQV
-282 PYFIFFQVD
+282 PYFICFQVD
-291 PANIDVNIHPTKTEI
+291 PSGIDVNIHPTKTEI

-319 AAVRDTL
+319 AAVRDAL
-326 GKFNAVPTIDFDV
+326 GKFNAVPTIEFDV
-339 EGRPDIPTYEAGK
+339 EGRPDIPTYRDDNLGSVK
-352 LTDIRVPRVQLNP
+352 VPQVR
-365 NYNPFSSHSETRKP
+365 YDATFNPFSNHNENRKP
-379 IRQWEE
+379 VRQWE
-385 LFEGAGGKELF
+385 KI
-396 EGAGGKEL
+396 
-404 FEGARGKE
+404 FEGARSME
-412 QGAREYPKTSGLHD
+412 QGARD
-426 NPLAPSPSPL
+426 NIERSDAPYNSLAPCTTPP
-436 APSLFQESQEISS
+436 APSLFPTDSEMST

-469 VDQRR
+469 VEQRR

-485 KQMQEHT
+485 TQMREHN
-492 APTQGLL
+492 AATQGLL

-527 ITPLGGGAFSIV
+527 ISPLGGGSFSIV
-539 GTPSGQSN
+539 GTPSGQTDA
-547 PVAVVQQMVE
+547 VAVVQQMVE
-557 TVKQQDG
+557 SVKQQDG
-564 IQTDALHHQLALVLA
+564 GHADALRHQLALVLA
-579 RNNAIEVGEVLTPL
+579 RSNAIVVGEVLTPM
-593 QMETLIGDLFQCEI
+593 QMESLIGDLFRCENP
-607 QNLSPSGKTILTIL
+607 NLSPSGKTIVTIL
-621 QQEQIDKMFN
+621 QQDTIDKMFG

>member
-39 GAQNIDV
+39 GATTIDV

-91 RTMGFRG
+91 QTMGFRG

-116 AAQDVGIELCLEG
+116 AEQELGVQLCLEG
-129 SRVVSQEVCSC
+129 SRVVSQDVCSC
-140 PVGANFEVCN
+140 PVGANFEVSN

-185 VSFALSSNGN
+185 VAFTLSSNGN

-200 PAGSPLQRIVGIFG
+200 PAGGSMQRIVGIFG

-220 LLPVQVE
+220 LLPLQVE
-227 TSLVGISGFVGKP
+227 TSLVKISGFVGKP

-262 RFHYAVQEAFNHL
+262 RFHYAVMEAFSHL

-311 QEIWSIIV
+311 QEIWSIIL
-319 AAVRDTL
+319 AAVRDAL

-339 EGRPDIPTYEAGK
+339 EGRPEIPTYDASG
-352 LTDIRVPRVQLNP
+352 LNGVRVPRVQVNP
-365 NYNPFSSHSETRKP
+365 GYNPFSSHSESRKP
-379 IRQWEE
+379 ARQWEKLYE
-385 LFEGAGGKELF
+385 QAANQNNANNPVTLSPQDAQNVQNTPTSQASQTLF
-396 EGAGGKEL
+396 
-404 FEGARGKE
+404 
-412 QGAREYPKTSGLHD
+412 P
-426 NPLAPSPSPL
+426 
-436 APSLFQESQEISS
+436 ESAEMSS
-449 QHFQYKGQYILT
+449 QHYQYKGQYIMT
-461 AVQSGLMM
+461 AVQSGLMI

-474 AHIRILYERYM
+474 AHTRILYERYM
-485 KQMQEHT
+485 RQMQEHN
-492 APTQGLL
+492 AATQGLL

-520 VRALGFD
+520 IRALGFD
-527 ITPLGGGAFSIV
+527 ITPLGGSSFSIV
-539 GTPSGQSN
+539 GAPSGQAN

-557 TVKQQDG
+557 SVKQQDG
-564 IQTDALHHQLALVLA
+564 AHADALHHQLALVLA
-579 RNNAIEVGEVLTPL
+579 RNNAIEVGEALSPV
-593 QMETLIGDLFQCEI
+593 QMETLVGDLFQCENP
-607 QNLSPSGKTILTIL
+607 NLSPSGKTIITIL
-621 QQEQIDKMFN
+621 QQEQIDKMFRTP

>member
-39 GAQNIDV
+39 GASTIDV

-116 AAQDVGIELCLEG
+116 AEQDLGVQLCLEG

-140 PVGANFEVCN
+140 PVGANFEVSN

-185 VSFALSSNGN
+185 VAFTLSSNGN

-200 PAGSPLQRIVGIFG
+200 PAGGSLQRIVGIFG
-214 KKLGEQ
+214 KRLGEQ
-220 LLPVQVE
+220 LLPLQVE
-227 TSLVGISGFVGKP
+227 TSLVKISGYVGKP

-262 RFHYAVQEAFNHL
+262 RFHYAVMEAFSHI

-282 PYFIFFQVD
+282 PYFVFFEVD

-319 AAVRDTL
+319 AAVRDAL

-339 EGRPDIPTYEAGK
+339 EGRPDIPAYQAGN
-352 LTDIRVPRVQLNP
+352 LTDVKAPRVQLTP
-365 NYNPFSSHSETRKP
+365 GFNPFSSHSETRKP
-379 IRQWEE
+379 IRQWEK
-385 LFEGAGGKELF
+385 LFEKAPLQ
-396 EGAGGKEL
+396 L
-404 FEGARGKE
+404 PPRGE
-412 QGAREYPKTSGLHD
+412 
-426 NPLAPSPSPL
+426 SPSPAL
-436 APSLFQESQEISS
+436 LPLEGGREGALEISS

-474 AHIRILYERYM
+474 AHIRILYERYL
-485 KQMQEHT
+485 KQMHEHT
-492 APTQGLL
+492 AATQGLL
-499 FPELLELS
+499 FPELLELP
-507 PSDAALLTGILDD
+507 PSDAALLTSILDD
-520 VRALGFD
+520 VKALGFD
-527 ITPLGGGAFSIV
+527 ITPLGGNAFSIV

-557 TVKQQDG
+557 SVKQQDG
-564 IQTDALHHQLALVLA
+564 GHADALHHQLALVLA
-579 RNNAIEVGEVLTPL
+579 RSNAIEVGEVLTPV

-607 QNLSPSGKTILTIL
+607 QNLSPTGKTILTIL
-621 QQEQIDKMFN
+621 QQEAIDKMFN